1 MGGREWGMQRFDL
14 SKPTFPRKIFPLIAA
29 LCLSSLLSAQSST
42 GVAAGATHT
51 AKQATS
57 STPLPDTSHTISED
71 PEAGSLLTAS
81 EIQARAATPL
91 ESAGATRAV
100 AKTSANL
107 ASFPAVA
114 TPPTTTADKHNVE
127 LIGHRN
133 VGTGLNF
140 YSLDRE
146 ILVGQDLAKQV
157 EQSSKLVTDSEVMAY
172 VNRIG
177 QNLVRN
183 SDSRVPFTIKVI
195 DSGEVNAFALPGGF
209 FYVDSGLI
217 LAAESEAELAAIMAH
232 EIAHVAA
239 RHATKNMTKQ
249 QIWNM
254 ASIPLM
260 FVGGPAG
267 YAIAEVASIAVPMSF
282 LKFSR
287 DSEREADMLGLQY
300 DYAAGYDP
308 QAFIQF
314 FERLK
319 AQEKAGKH
327 SKIAKV
333 FSTHPMTA
341 DRITAAQSEI
351 QKYLPSRDNYVVDTS
366 EFASMKTRL
375 LALQGNHRRTDDQG
389 GNRPVLRKHTE
400 DDSSTNSGSTPH
412 NSQSENTSAADDRPT
427 RTSSN
432 PD

>member
-1 MGGREWGMQRFDL
+1 MI
-14 SKPTFPRKIFPLIAA
+14 PRVILLCAAA
-29 LCLSSLLSAQSST
+29 LCVPVLLYSQSNSQSATPASSVQTSPNQ
-42 GVAAGATHT
+42 ATHT
-51 AKQATS
+51 VADDPLAGTQLTGAEAQSAQAGLS
-57 STPLPDTSHTISED
+57 N
-71 PEAGSLLTAS
+71 
-81 EIQARAATPL
+81 
-91 ESAGATRAV
+91 AV
-100 AKTSANL
+100 
-107 ASFPAVA
+107 
-114 TPPTTTADKHNVE
+114 TPPASTLANSATLPPVTTPAAPEPDKYNVN

-133 VGTGLNF
+133 VGNGLNF
-140 YSLDRE
+140 YSLERE
-146 ILVGQDLAKQV
+146 IAVGQDLSKQV
-157 EQSSKLVTDSEVMAY
+157 EATSKLVTDPEISSY

-195 DSGEVNAFALPGGF
+195 DSGEINAFALPGGF

-217 LAAESEAELAAIMAH
+217 LAADSEAELAAIMAH

-267 YAIAEVASIAVPMSF
+267 YAIAEVASLAVPMSF

-327 SKIAKV
+327 TKIAKM

-351 QKYLPSRDNYVVDTS
+351 QTYFPSRDSYVVDTS
-366 EFASMKTRL
+366 EFDAMKTRV
-375 LALQGNHRRTDDQG
+375 LALQGNHRLTVEQG
-389 GNRPVLRKHTE
+389 GNRPVLRKHTDE
-400 DDSSTNSGSTPH
+400 SAPPDATQPAPQNSSQTATDSG
-412 NSQSENTSAADDRPT
+412 DDRPT
-427 RTSSN
+427 LNRTNSN